1 MHNSSVCLTNYPS
14 TQRVTLNNVPRSS
27 FHLISWNVGPSPP
40 PHPPH
45 LGQISDTI
53 GQPGK
58 KTWFPACLRHNYIF
72 DPADQHFLQN
82 LLRKQQTIFMTAS
95 FNNTTTNRC
104 HWDNGLIAMTTFIPQ
119 CNWLHHNMEFFFTE
133 LSFLP
138 SAHTKMCTM
147 WIEETWN
154 RIQEKEKIF
163 IQPTINSNLFNT
175 LILNFK

>member
-40 PHPPH
+40 HPPH

-58 KTWFPACLRHNYIF
+58 KTWFPACFRHNYIF

-104 HWDNGLIAMTTFIPQ
+104 HWDNGLILLLWQHSFHNVIDYTTIWNFSSQSWASYLLLTQKCVQ
-119 CNWLHHNMEFFFTE
+119 CGLKKHETE
-133 LSFLP
+133 YKRKKKFSF
-138 SAHTKMCTM
+138 
-147 WIEETWN
+147 
-154 RIQEKEKIF
+154 
-163 IQPTINSNLFNT
+163 NL
-175 LILNFK
+175 L